1 MSIIKWMGDCVK
13 WMDVGIK
20 WMRDCMKWMDVKVS
34 EGEIA

>member
-1 MSIIKWMGDCVK
+1 MSIIKWMGDGVK